1 MKKLNLKLINRDAF
15 CNQRSYEAALY
26 AANVING
33 MLHASK
39 NGSIILNY
47 ENVIKLD
54 ASIELDN
61 KGSFQLI
68 LIKDGVEGNTMIVG
82 DVTVDKTPVM
92 SEHNTIID
100 WVDGKIHCTKRDIR
114 EFFKLWRVCR
124 VINVIKATDLA

>member
-15 CNQRSYEAALY
+15 NSKRSYEAALY
-26 AANVING
+26 AGEVINA

-39 NGSIILNY
+39 NGSIILSY

-54 ASIELDN
+54 AAIELDEN
-61 KGSFQLI
+61 GQFQAI
-68 LIKDGVEGNTMIVG
+68 VIKDSEYSKTLIVG
-82 DVTVDKTPVM
+82 DETTDNDK
-92 SEHNTIID
+92 IY
-100 WVDGKIHCTKRDIR
+100 CTKRNIR